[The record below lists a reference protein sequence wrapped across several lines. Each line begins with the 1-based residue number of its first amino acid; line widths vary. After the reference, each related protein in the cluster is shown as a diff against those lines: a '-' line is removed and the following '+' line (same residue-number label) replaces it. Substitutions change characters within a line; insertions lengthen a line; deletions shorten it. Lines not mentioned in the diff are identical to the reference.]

1 MARHDNGEQ
10 GDHGRDI
17 ALNPFLLLHNLQMT
31 NNRTQS
37 ESRKAPSKTKPDPS
51 LASIHLL

>member
-17 ALNPFLLLHNLQMT
+17 SLNPFLLLHNLQMT